1 VRELKSFKKV
11 FLQPGESKTV
21 ELAVEKKIATS
32 WWDEQREQWISEKGR
47 YQVSVTGTGAE
58 ELQGEFEVGKT
69 RFWLGL

>member
-1 VRELKSFKKV
+1 VRELKASRKV

-21 ELAVEKKIATS
+21 QLVVEKKLATS

-47 YQVSVTGTGAE
+47 YRVSVTGTGAD
-58 ELQGEFEVGKT
+58 ELQDEFEVGKT